1 MTTHS
6 LRKETLNP
14 EFYTAF
20 EFQVCRNCREC
31 AGRFQLKARASDRY
45 ADVGVVVEQLWVVTP
60 GQTNVPGDSVC
71 ELCVFDQDVV
81 GSDDLIGSTKLDI
94 ENRWLNDKWKVVV
107 PCF

>member
-1 MTTHS
+1 VTTHS

-20 EFQVCRNCREC
+20 EFQVRREC
-31 AGRFQLKARASDRY
+31 AERFRLKARASDRY
-45 ADVGVVVEQLWVVTP
+45 ADVDVIVTQLWVVTP